1 MKKINFLSLV
11 VFTIILTSCG
21 GENSTQNTDKTIDC
35 GFVDMG
41 FGVVYAPSF
50 YNYVDDG
57 SYKNQPDGEYTIQI
71 KGKFTKGDF
80 IKEDINQVQFKKY
93 GNVYSP
99 KYEFGYGSYNMDD
112 YKEIN
117 TQGPAKAQCS
127 FSSIIPK

>member
-1 MKKINFLSLV
+1 MKKINFLFLGIFAIV
-11 VFTIILTSCG
+11 LTSCG
-21 GENSTQNTDKTIDC
+21 GENSTQNRDTPIDC
-35 GFVDMG
+35 GFVDMASG
-41 FGVVYAPSF
+41 LLYAPSF

-80 IKEDINQVQFKKY
+80 IKEDINIVQYKKY
-93 GNVYSP
+93 GNVYAP
-99 KYEFGYGSYNMDD
+99 KHEFGYGSYNMDD

-117 TQGPAKAQCS
+117 TEGPAKAECS